1 MDDLEF
7 VQRCIKGDKESW
19 DAFVAKYS
27 RLIYNYIHHCLDFT
41 GLNSLRHDIVNDLFQ
56 EVFCG
61 LMKEDFKKLRGF
73 KGKYGC
79 SLASW
84 LRQVTISTSL
94 DYLRRIKPTLSLDQE
109 NDDTAG
115 LAGILPDD
123 SVSVRET
130 LVDIEKIKNLKECIA
145 TLTTDD
151 RYFLE
156 LYIRRNLS
164 LEALRGILHISRGAA
179 DMRRGRIIERLKKCF
194 KHKGFALDF

>member
-7 VQRCIKGDKESW
+7 VQRCVKGDKESW
-19 DAFVAKYS
+19 DEFIAKYS
-27 RLIYNYIHHCLDFT
+27 RLIYNYIHHCLEFT
-41 GLNSLRHDIVNDLFQ
+41 GLNALRHDTVDDLFQ

-61 LMKEDFKKLRGF
+61 LMKDDFKKLRGF
-73 KGKYGC
+73 KGKHGC

-84 LRQVTISTSL
+84 LRQITITTSL
-94 DYLRRIKPTLSLDQE
+94 DYLRRIRPTLSLDQE
-109 NDDTAG
+109 NDDNTG
-115 LAGILPDD
+115 LASILPDG
-123 SVSVRET
+123 SASVREA
-130 LVDIEKIKNLKECIA
+130 LVDIEKIKNLKECIT

-164 LEALRGILHISRGAA
+164 LEALRKVLRISRGAA

-194 KHKGFALDF
+194 KHKGFALDL